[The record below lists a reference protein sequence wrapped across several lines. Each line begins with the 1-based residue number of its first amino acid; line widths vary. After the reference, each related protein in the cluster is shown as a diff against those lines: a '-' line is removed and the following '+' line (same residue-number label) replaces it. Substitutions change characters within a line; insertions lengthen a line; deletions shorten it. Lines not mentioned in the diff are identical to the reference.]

1 MVKRAPR
8 VARVVVGVSLPMPMW
23 VELDRLRAERDRP
36 IADILREA
44 CRFYLES
51 LAPEASASGE

>member
-1 MVKRAPR
+1 
-8 VARVVVGVSLPMPMW
+8 MPMW

-51 LAPEASASGE
+51 LAPEVTASGE